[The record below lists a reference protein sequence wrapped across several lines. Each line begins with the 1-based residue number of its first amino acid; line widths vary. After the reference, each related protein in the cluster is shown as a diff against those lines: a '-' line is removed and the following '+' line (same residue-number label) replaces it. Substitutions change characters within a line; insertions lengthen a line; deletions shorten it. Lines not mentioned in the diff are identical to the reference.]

1 MLDVIKVL
9 FSFVHI
15 PLTLE
20 TVLQGT
26 VEYIIFQL
34 ALWYHWL
41 GDNNGIQPGKNGK
54 KDFKLFI

>member
-9 FSFVHI
+9 LSFVHI

-26 VEYIIFQL
+26 VGYIIFQL
-34 ALWYHWL
+34 AL
-41 GDNNGIQPGKNGK
+41 
-54 KDFKLFI
+54 